1 MLLVNIILAALA
13 GLALWWLSGFDPKVT
28 GENRKA
34 DSIRRAARCAATVI
48 LLCFFFGP
56 NAVRVGY
63 AFIPLLLIVPPLL
76 GVLWAGCLAELFAR
90 GFHRLMDHADNREY
104 DPHQSARDLDQVASL
119 LKSGRHEEAAQLCE
133 ALKKS
138 GGANILVLETMLAR
152 AGIRQDGFKQPK
164 PLAEAHRL
172 RSEGKFDEAETVLK
186 SLLAENPSN
195 VDAALM
201 LMRFYVQDLRRSDKA
216 AEVLRS
222 LESQPHIPSAHL
234 EYARR
239 SINEWG
245 QRKSAPAT
253 TALPESVDEL
263 LAGGYLGTAIE
274 ILERKIKEQP
284 GDLDLWLK
292 LAEAHG
298 RHSGNFQRAGKIVQK
313 MEGNRAFTAEQIR
326 LAKAKLVEW
335 REAKPREKPV

>member
-1 MLLVNIILAALA
+1 MLFVNIILFVLA
-13 GLALWWLSGFDPKVT
+13 SLALWWLSGFDPKAT

-34 DSIRRAARCAATVI
+34 DLIRRTARCLGTVI
-48 LLCFFFGP
+48 LLWIFFGSD
-56 NAVRVGY
+56 AVRVGY
-63 AFIPLLLIVPPLL
+63 AFIPLILIIPPSLGLL
-76 GVLWAGCLAELFAR
+76 WCGCLAELFAR
-90 GFHRLMDHADNREY
+90 GFHRLVDHADNREY
-104 DPHQSARDLDQVASL
+104 DPNQSARDLDRVASL
-119 LKSGRHEEAAQLCE
+119 LKSGRHEEAARLCE

-138 GGANILVLETMLAR
+138 GDANVLVLETMLAR
-152 AGIRQDGFKQPK
+152 AGIPQEGFKQSK

-172 RSEGKFDEAETVLK
+172 RSEGKFDEAETLLK

-201 LMRFYVQDLRRSDKA
+201 LMRLYARDLRRSDKA

-245 QRKSAPAT
+245 QRKSAPA
-253 TALPESVDEL
+253 AEVLPESVDEL

-274 ILERKIKEQP
+274 ILERKVKEQP
-284 GDLDLWLK
+284 GDLNLWLK

-298 RHSGNFQRAGKIVQK
+298 LHSGNLQRAGKIVQQI
-313 MEGNRAFTAEQIR
+313 ESNRGFSAEQIQT
-326 LAKAKLVEW
+326 AKARLKEW
-335 REAKPREKPV
+335 REAKPQRN